1 MTLQLT
7 STHNSQLQILRKAVR
22 SGQPTPDGLIV
33 AEGPHLLEEA
43 QRGSWE
49 IERIFHTAE
58 AGQKFSTIIGRYP
71 AIEVSG
77 RAFDSVSETKNT
89 QGVVSLLRPR
99 AWNWEEI
106 LVSQALVVVVD
117 GIQDP
122 GNVGT
127 IMRSAEAFGAS
138 GILLAPGSAHV
149 LNGKLLRAAAGSL
162 FRLPFLEFESREE
175 VLTRLQGAPLRL
187 LALAGNGDTSVLDA
201 ELRDACALVVGSEG
215 SGISPEFSAVSE
227 TLRIPTSR
235 VESLNAAV
243 ACSIAL
249 FEAAR
254 QRNAA

>member
-1 MTLQLT
+1 MQ
-7 STHNSQLQILRKAVR
+7 

-43 QRGSWE
+43 QGSSWQ
-49 IERIFHTAE
+49 IERIFHTAG
-58 AGQKFSTIIGRYP
+58 ASQKFSRIIGRLP
-71 AIEVSG
+71 ALEVSD

-89 QGVVSLLRPR
+89 QGLLALLRPR
-99 AWNWEEI
+99 AWDWDEI
-106 LVSQALVVVVD
+106 LTPQALMVVVD

-138 GILLAPGSAHV
+138 GILLAPGSARV
-149 LNGKLLRAAAGSL
+149 SNGKLLRAAAGSL
-162 FRLPFLEFESREE
+162 FRLPFLELESRSES
-175 VLTRLQGAPLRL
+175 LRRLQAAQVKLF
-187 LALAGNGDTSVLDA
+187 ALAAGGATALPDA
-201 ELRDACALVVGSEG
+201 EFTGTCALVVGSEG
-215 SGISPEFSAVSE
+215 SGISPEFSANSE
-227 TLRIPTSR
+227 QLRIPTER

-249 FEAAR
+249 FEASR